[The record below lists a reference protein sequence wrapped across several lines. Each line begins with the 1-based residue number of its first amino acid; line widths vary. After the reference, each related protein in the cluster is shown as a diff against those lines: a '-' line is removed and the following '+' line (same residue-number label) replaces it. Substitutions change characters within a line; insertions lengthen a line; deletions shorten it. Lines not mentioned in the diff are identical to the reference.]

1 MMSLSHSE
9 GLLLTSEDRVLH
21 LEELLME
28 ATSQA
33 NSNNISRTIS
43 ETTTTGG
50 VSITEGGVSLTEG
63 GVSSSE
69 GVGVSASDGCSKSVS
84 SYSESRRRRRSN
96 GDHTS
101 VLLAGFEDKIST
113 LLTNHFE
120 HTINAL

>member
-1 MMSLSHSE
+1 
-9 GLLLTSEDRVLH
+9 
-21 LEELLME
+21 ME

-84 SYSESRRRRRSN
+84 SYSESNRRRRRRSN

-101 VLLAGFEDKIST
+101 LLLAGFEDKIST